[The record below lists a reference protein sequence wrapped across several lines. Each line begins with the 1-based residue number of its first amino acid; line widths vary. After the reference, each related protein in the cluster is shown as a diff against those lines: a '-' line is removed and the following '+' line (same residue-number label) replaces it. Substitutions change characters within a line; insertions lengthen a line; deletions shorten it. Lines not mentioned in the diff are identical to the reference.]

1 MNSTTTLLSDR
12 AWLMLLL
19 LVVCLPRVTIDAYLP
34 ALPAMA
40 DALHGSDAQLQLTL
54 TWYMAGYALSMLAAG
69 PLSDRY
75 GRRPVLLGGLAM
87 FLVATVACALAGNV
101 ATIVT
106 ARVFQAL
113 GGCSGTVIGRVIVR
127 ERFATGQQ
135 AAMLSRISTGM
146 ALSPVVAPLA
156 GSVVAHWCGWRGVFA
171 LLGLGGMVA
180 LALVWRHLPETL
192 ARPSTPAAEVRVVRT
207 WLRLLCDRRF
217 LRYSLAISFVYCT
230 YFPFI
235 AASSTL
241 FQRGLHVSGPVY
253 AAIFGVTVL
262 GYVIGSNVFLRTSGR
277 WQADQALAGAACVNL
292 CGALGLWGATLAAPP
307 GVMAIVLPMF
317 VVMVSVGIAIPA
329 CQFAV
334 LQPFAGIAG
343 TASGLFFF
351 VQMAFTAACGGLLNW
366 LSDGSAAPFV
376 ILTVGASIGFALV
389 CLCVR
394 PRGDYSAVRSAN
406 SSGNSTTS
414 SILRR

>member
-1 MNSTTTLLSDR
+1 MISTTKPLSNR
-12 AWLMLLL
+12 AWLALLM

-54 TWYMAGYALSMLAAG
+54 TWYMAGYALSMLVVG

-75 GRRPVLLGGLAM
+75 GRRPVLLGGLA
-87 FLVATVACALAGNV
+87 LYLAATAGCALAGNV
-101 ATIVT
+101 PAIVA
-106 ARVFQAL
+106 ARLFQAL
-113 GGCSGTVIGRVIVR
+113 GGCGGTVIGRVIVR
-127 ERFATGQQ
+127 ERFPDGRQ

-146 ALSPVVAPLA
+146 ALSPVVAPLV
-156 GSVVAHWCGWRGVFA
+156 GSVVAGWCGWRGVFA
-171 LLGLGGMVA
+171 LLGLAGTAA
-180 LALVWRHLPETL
+180 LALVWRHLPET
-192 ARPSTPAAEVRVVRT
+192 REQPSAPADGACVVRT
-207 WLRLLCDRRF
+207 WLMLLGDRRF

-241 FQRGLHVSGPVY
+241 FQRGLRVSGPVY
-253 AAIFGVTVL
+253 AGIFGVTVL
-262 GYVIGSNVFLRTSGR
+262 GYVVGANVFRRMGAR
-277 WQADQALAGAACVNL
+277 WHGDRALTGAACVNL
-292 CGALGLWGATLAAPP
+292 CGALGLWAATAAAPD
-307 GVMAIVLPMF
+307 GVAAIVLPMF

-334 LQPFAGIAG
+334 LQPFAAIAG

-351 VQMAFTAACGGLLNW
+351 VQMAFTAACGGLLNR

-376 ILTVGASIGFALV
+376 MLTVGASAGFALV

-394 PRGDYSAVRSAN
+394 PRAGHSAVRSAN